1 MKKIYL
7 FALAAACALT
17 ACTSQQAATTAN
29 GEQQQIGGSDIAYVY
44 AEQVIAECE
53 LMQTEGAALAEKTQ
67 KAQESWAKKERSLQ
81 AEAAALQQKYEK
93 GLITTRDAQAQQEK
107 IQKRVANFQNNTQ
120 KEMQTLEE
128 ENMVFTNR
136 VQDLVMR
143 AVREVNAEGQYKLVI
158 NANSLMDADT
168 TLNITVAVLA
178 KANELYKNEKDQPA
192 EEPAQ

>member
-7 FALAAACALT
+7 FALAAACAWT
-17 ACTSQQAATTAN
+17 ACTTQQAGETTTA
-29 GEQQQIGGSDIAYVY
+29 EAQQVGGADIAYVH
-44 AEQVIAECE
+44 AEQVVAECD
-53 LMQTEGAALAEKTQ
+53 LMKGEGAALAEKTQ

-81 AEAAALQQKYEK
+81 AEAAQLQQKYEK

-107 IQKRVANFQNNTQ
+107 IQKRATNFQTNTQ

-128 ENMVFTNR
+128 ENLVFTNR

-143 AVREVNAEGQYKLVI
+143 AVREVNADGRYKLII

-168 TLNITVAVLA
+168 TLNITAAVLA
-178 KANELYKNEKDQPA
+178 KANELYAADKAAPA
-192 EEPAQ
+192 EENK